1 MNIIDF
7 HCDTLTMLKPEKES
21 FEKNTRMVDL
31 ERLEKAG
38 VRVQCCAAFVPTG
51 MFPAESREQK
61 SMDEFLRVQHVW
73 QDVLDQY
80 PDRLLPVRSREE
92 LERCF
97 QEEKT
102 GLLLTIEDGGVCG
115 SNLENVQKVFDL
127 GVRLITLT
135 WNYENAF
142 GFPNG
147 KDGGLKPLGI
157 EAVQEMNRLGILV
170 DVSHLSDDGFWD
182 VQKYSKKPFV
192 ASHSN
197 ARAVTGHPRNL
208 TDEMIRAVA
217 ESGGIIG
224 LNFAPDFLGEGGVSR
239 VSDMARHVLH
249 IREKGGSGVLALGSD
264 FDGIGGTLEI
274 GGPDQFV
281 LLWEALRKARIS
293 ETELEEMWY
302 GNGARVLREVLPC
315 R

>member
-21 FEKNTRMVDL
+21 FEKNTHMVDL

-51 MFPAESREQK
+51 MFSAESREQK

-281 LLWEALRKARIS
+281 LLWEALRKAGIS
-293 ETELEEMWY
+293 ETELEGMWY

>member
-1 MNIIDF
+1 
-7 HCDTLTMLKPEKES
+7 MLCGLC
-21 FEKNTRMVDL
+21 THR
-31 ERLEKAG
+31 
-38 VRVQCCAAFVPTG
+38 

-61 SMDEFLRVQHVW
+61 SMEEFLRVHHVW

-115 SNLENVQKVFDL
+115 SNLENVKKVFEL

-217 ESGGIIG
+217 ES
-224 LNFAPDFLGEGGVSR
+224 A
-239 VSDMARHVLH
+239 
-249 IREKGGSGVLALGSD
+249 GSSV
-264 FDGIGGTLEI
+264 
-274 GGPDQFV
+274 
-281 LLWEALRKARIS
+281 
-293 ETELEEMWY
+293 
-302 GNGARVLREVLPC
+302 
-315 R
+315 

>member
-1 MNIIDF
+1 M
-7 HCDTLTMLKPEKES
+7 E
-21 FEKNTRMVDL
+21 
-31 ERLEKAG
+31 
-38 VRVQCCAAFVPTG
+38 
-51 MFPAESREQK
+51 
-61 SMDEFLRVQHVW
+61 EFLRVHHVW

-115 SNLENVQKVFDL
+115 SNLENVKKVFEL

-170 DVSHLSDDGFWD
+170 DVSHLSDDGSWD

-239 VSDMARHVLH
+239 VSDMVRHVLH

-281 LLWEALRKARIS
+281 LLWEALRKAGIS
-293 ETELEEMWY
+293 ETELEGMWC
-302 GNGARVLREVLPC
+302 GNGTRVLREVLPC

>member
-21 FEKNTRMVDL
+21 FEKNTHMVDL

-38 VRVQCCAAFVPTG
+38 VRVQCCAVFVPTG

-73 QDVLDQY
+73 QNVLERY

-115 SNLENVQKVFDL
+115 SNLENVKKVFDL

-281 LLWEALRKARIS
+281 LLWEALRKAGIS

>member
-7 HCDTLTMLKPEKES
+7 HCDTLTMLKPEKEI
-21 FEKNTRMVDL
+21 FEKNAHMVDL

-38 VRVQCCAAFVPTG
+38 VRVQCCADFVPTG

-61 SMDEFLRVQHVW
+61 SMEEFLRVHHVW

-115 SNLENVQKVFDL
+115 SNLENVKKVFEL

-147 KDGGLKPLGI
+147 KEGGLKSLGI

-239 VSDMARHVLH
+239 VSDMVRHVLH

-281 LLWEALRKARIS
+281 LLWEALRKAGMS
-293 ETELEEMWY
+293 ETELEGMWY

>member
-1 MNIIDF
+1 
-7 HCDTLTMLKPEKES
+7 ML
-21 FEKNTRMVDL
+21 F
-31 ERLEKAG
+31 
-38 VRVQCCAAFVPTG
+38 
-51 MFPAESREQK
+51 
-61 SMDEFLRVQHVW
+61 
-73 QDVLDQY
+73 
-80 PDRLLPVRSREE
+80 RS
-92 LERCF
+92 
-97 QEEKT
+97 
-102 GLLLTIEDGGVCG
+102 
-115 SNLENVQKVFDL
+115 
-127 GVRLITLT
+127 
-135 WNYENAF
+135 
-142 GFPNG
+142 
-147 KDGGLKPLGI
+147 KPLGI

-170 DVSHLSDDGFWD
+170 DVSHLSDAGFWD

-197 ARAVTGHPRNL
+197 ARSVTGHPRNL

-224 LNFAPDFLGEGGVSR
+224 LNFAPDFLGEGGASR

-281 LLWEALRKARIS
+281 LLWEALRKAGMS
-293 ETELEEMWY
+293 ETELEGMWY

>member
-21 FEKNTRMVDL
+21 FEKNTHMVDL

-51 MFPAESREQK
+51 SFPAESREQK
-61 SMDEFLRVQHVW
+61 SMEEFLRVQHVW
-73 QDVLDQY
+73 QDVLEQY
-80 PDRLLPVRSREE
+80 PDRLLPVRSGEK
-92 LERCF
+92 LDRCF

-115 SNLENVQKVFDL
+115 SSLENVQKVFDL

-147 KDGGLKPLGI
+147 MEGGLKPLGI

-197 ARAVTGHPRNL
+197 ARAVIGHPRNL

-239 VSDMARHVLH
+239 VSDMVRHVLYL
-249 IREKGGSGVLALGSD
+249 REKGGSGVLALGSD
-264 FDGIGGTLEI
+264 FDGIRGTLEI

-281 LLWEALRKARIS
+281 LLWEALRKAGIS
-293 ETELEEMWY
+293 ETELEGMWY
-302 GNGARVLREVLPC
+302 GNGTRVLREVLPC

>member
-21 FEKNTRMVDL
+21 FEKNTHMVDL

-51 MFPAESREQK
+51 MFPAEAREQK

-73 QDVLDQY
+73 QNVLERY

-115 SNLENVQKVFDL
+115 SNLENVKKVFDL

-281 LLWEALRKARIS
+281 LLWEALRKAGIS

>member
-7 HCDTLTMLKPEKES
+7 HCDTLTMLKLEKES
-21 FEKNTRMVDL
+21 FEKNTHMVNL

-38 VRVQCCAAFVPTG
+38 VRVQCCATFVPTG

-61 SMDEFLRVQHVW
+61 SMEEFLRVHHVW

-115 SNLENVQKVFDL
+115 SNLENVKKVFEL

-142 GFPNG
+142 GFPNR

-239 VSDMARHVLH
+239 VSDMVRHVLH

-281 LLWEALRKARIS
+281 LLWEALRKAGMS
-293 ETELEEMWY
+293 ETELEGMWY